1 MRGYSVRDVSEMLGL
16 SASRVH
22 GYVRAGFL
30 RPARGPHGAH
40 RFSFQDLL
48 ILRTAQGLL
57 EARIPPRRVKSALRK
72 LREQL
77 PEGRPLT
84 GVRITADGDRILV
97 RDGESVWQPESG
109 QVLLDFGVA
118 EIVERVTPLLMG
130 SAPTPPRAPE
140 RASLDADDW
149 YETACDLED
158 AAPDQAREAYRRA
171 LEIDPTHAASL
182 VNLGRLLQAAGAPG
196 VAEAHYRRA
205 LAVSPEDDTA
215 AFNLGVAL
223 EEMGRVDEA
232 LEAYE
237 HALALDP
244 SQGDAHYNVA
254 LLYEQLGRG
263 GEALGHL
270 KAYRRLLRNPR

>member
-1 MRGYSVRDVSEMLGL
+1 MLGL
-16 SASRVH
+16 SASRVR

-30 RPARGPHGAH
+30 RPARGPRGAH

-48 ILRTAQGLL
+48 VLRTAQGLL
-57 EARIPPRRVKSALRK
+57 DARIPQRRVKSALRK
-72 LREQL
+72 LRDQL

-118 EIVERVTPLLMG
+118 EIVDRVTPVVLG
-130 SAPTPPRAPE
+130 SSPTTVPTPE
-140 RASLDADDW
+140 RPSVSADDW

-205 LAVSPEDDTA
+205 LEVSPEDDTA
-215 AFNLGVAL
+215 AFNLGVVL
-223 EEMGRVDEA
+223 EDMGRAKEA

-237 HALALDP
+237 RAVSLDP
-244 SQGDAHYNVA
+244 SSVDAHYNAA
-254 LLYEQLGRG
+254 LLYEHLGRNA
-263 GEALGHL
+263 EALGHL

>member
-1 MRGYSVRDVSEMLGL
+1 MLGL
-16 SASRVH
+16 SASRVR

-30 RPARGPHGAH
+30 RPARGPRGAH

-48 ILRTAQGLL
+48 VLRTAQGLL
-57 EARIPPRRVKSALRK
+57 AARIPPRRVKSALRK

-97 RDGESVWQPESG
+97 RDGESSWQPESG

-118 EIVERVTPLLMG
+118 EIVERVSPLVLG
-130 SAPTPPRAPE
+130 SRPARTGLTE
-140 RASLDADDW
+140 RPSLDAGDW

-158 AAPDQAREAYRRA
+158 GAPDQAREAYRRA

-205 LAVSPEDDTA
+205 LEVSPEDDTA

-223 EEMGRVDEA
+223 EDMGRFDEA

-244 SQGDAHYNVA
+244 SSGDGHYNAA
-254 LLYEQLGRG
+254 LLYEQRGRKS
-263 GEALGHL
+263 EALKHL

>member
-1 MRGYSVRDVSEMLGL
+1 MLGL

-30 RPARGPHGAH
+30 RPARGNRGGH

-48 ILRTAQGLL
+48 VLRTAQGLL
-57 EARIPPRRVKSALRK
+57 DARISPRRVKSALRK

-97 RDGESVWQPESG
+97 RDGASVWQPESG

-118 EIVERVTPLLMG
+118 EIVERVTPFFLDSG
-130 SAPTPPRAPE
+130 SSRARSTE
-140 RASLDADDW
+140 RPSVEADDW

-171 LEIDPTHAASL
+171 LELDPTHAASL

-196 VAEAHYRRA
+196 VAEAHYRHA
-205 LAVSPEDDTA
+205 LEVSPDDDTA

-223 EEMGRVDEA
+223 EDMGRFDEA

-237 HALALDP
+237 HALVLDP
-244 SQGDAHYNVA
+244 SSGDAHCNAA
-254 LLYEQLGRG
+254 LLYEQLGRS
-263 GEALGHL
+263 GEALDHL
-270 KAYRRLLRNPR
+270 KAYRRLLRSPR